1 MAVSD
6 SEYKKM
12 LASGESAG
20 NQSTNNPI
28 YKDQYQPMPAP
39 LFVEET
45 PEQGTVVGNWEPSEF
60 DIYGIQPLEIMEGE
74 SFEQMEARLKGVQL

>member
-39 LFVEET
+39 LFVEDEKEQE
-45 PEQGTVVGNWEPSEF
+45 PEPEELPDQDWTEKKTDE
-60 DIYGIQPLEIMEGE
+60 L
-74 SFEQMEARLKGVQL
+74 

>member
-20 NQSTNNPI
+20 KQSTNNPI

-39 LFVEET
+39 LFVDDEQEQEPDAEELPDQDLANKPT
-45 PEQGTVVGNWEPSEF
+45 DE
-60 DIYGIQPLEIMEGE
+60 L
-74 SFEQMEARLKGVQL
+74 

>member
-1 MAVSD
+1 MAISD

-20 NQSTNNPI
+20 NQSINNPI

-39 LFVEET
+39 LFVEDEQ
-45 PEQGTVVGNWEPSEF
+45 EQGTDPEETQKDWAACKKKQNVK
-60 DIYGIQPLEIMEGE
+60 L
-74 SFEQMEARLKGVQL
+74 

>member
-20 NQSTNNPI
+20 KQSTNNPI

-45 PEQGTVVGNWEPSEF
+45 PEQEPEPEELP
-60 DIYGIQPLEIMEGE
+60 DQDWTAQKTDEL
-74 SFEQMEARLKGVQL
+74 